1 MTKERSSRMLNNSGF
16 NLWADGY
23 DKSVGISDEENVYP
37 FARYKKV
44 MNRIFGEVMEHGDA
58 KVLDIGFGTAT
69 LAKRLYDNG
78 CAIFGQD
85 FSKRMIEIAK
95 EKMPGAHLYMGD
107 FSKGLCSE
115 LLEHKYDFIVSTYA
129 LHHLD
134 DARKVDFI
142 NGLLPLLNDG
152 GKILIGDVAFMTR
165 SELEKCKNDAGN
177 KWDDDEIYFV
187 FDEIK
192 GHFPKMCFEQI
203 SYCSGVLTLCNQ

>member
-1 MTKERSSRMLNNSGF
+1 MMMNNSGF
-16 NLWADGY
+16 DLWADGY
-23 DKSVGISDEENVYP
+23 DKSVGVSDEENVYP
-37 FARYKKV
+37 FAGYKKV

-78 CAIFGQD
+78 CTVFGQD
-85 FSKRMIEIAK
+85 FSRRMIEIAA
-95 EKMPGAHLYMGD
+95 EKMPGAHLYEGD

-115 LLEHKYDFIVSTYA
+115 LLEHRYDFIVSTYA

-134 DARKVDFI
+134 DAQKINFI

-165 SELEKCKNDAGN
+165 SELEKCENDAGSE
-177 KWDDDEIYFV
+177 WDGDEIYFV

-192 GHFPKMCFEQI
+192 ERFSKMCFEQM
-203 SYCSGVLTLCNQ
+203 SYCSGVLTLCK